1 VSSAGRRAVVN
12 SKHNVSD
19 DDQSDRPKPA
29 EPQTASDVVVIH
41 GVTAD
46 GKGLQ
51 VLRARRGGI
60 ETGAVKPLEEGKP
73 ILGEVV
79 RLHPHEACPLVCDVE
94 VDVEASVQP
103 DCEPQPALREQLDA
117 ASARKGP
124 AQVASNAY
132 RQNWDAIWSRPKK
145 AALPN

>member
-1 VSSAGRRAVVN
+1 M
-12 SKHNVSD
+12 SD
-19 DDQSDRPKPA
+19 DQQSGRPKPDG
-29 EPQTASDVVVIH
+29 PDVVVIH

-51 VLRARRGGI
+51 VLRARGGEI

-79 RLHPHEACPLVCDVE
+79 RLRPRKACPLVCDVE
-94 VDVEASVQP
+94 VDLEAKAGS
-103 DCEPQPALREQLDA
+103 DGESEPLDA
-117 ASARKGP
+117 ATTRKGP